1 MARHLRRG
9 TLPMKNGDSV
19 ELANAL
25 QLDPNDLTRN
35 LSDDE
40 KAEWRFY
47 RASARQVT
55 AVWKRVAEAS
65 TAHNYSQR
73 KISTLLDMPQSVVNR
88 VMRGER
94 KSPVLNW
101 HDAAKLSEALNLSE
115 GPDAFIQ
122 PDSTRENERG
132 RG

>member
-1 MARHLRRG
+1 
-9 TLPMKNGDSV
+9 MKNGDTA
-19 ELANAL
+19 ELAAAL
-25 QLDPNDLTRN
+25 QLHPNDLTRN

-47 RASARQVT
+47 RVSARQVT

-65 TAHNYSQR
+65 TAHNFSQR
-73 KISTLLDMPQSVVNR
+73 QISKLLDMPQSVINR

-101 HDAAKLSEALNLSE
+101 HDAAKLAEALQLSE
-115 GPDAFIQ
+115 GADTFIPPAF
-122 PDSTRENERG
+122 SSKNERDLG
-132 RG
+132 